1 MSFKV
6 VNTLGTP
13 GMDRIDFGEKLLEP
27 FDVTLVKNIEQTEDS
42 IIANCKDADAVIGSI
57 SHSNV
62 FTRRVI
68 EQMSRCRLIAG
79 PSIAFET
86 IDLGAA
92 NDCGIAVANNPDY
105 CLDEVSG
112 RVIGLM
118 LALSYKFFQIDKVVR
133 EEGIP
138 RGQLR
143 QIAGP
148 IARTQGQTLGLVG
161 LGKIATIAALKARG
175 LGMRVIS
182 YDPYVLDG
190 YMRALNVEPVDM
202 DTLLKESDFIS
213 VHVPVTPA
221 TRNFIG
227 YEQFKKM
234 KPTCYFINASRGA
247 CVDEPAVIRALDE
260 KLIAGAG
267 LDVTV
272 KEPIERDSPLLKM
285 SNVILTNHSGWYST
299 AAAHDLFFNPMTQV
313 VLALEGKWPL
323 YAVNPQIR
331 SGWLEKWGA
340 KS

>member
-6 VNTLGTP
+6 VNALSSP
-13 GMDRIDFGEKLLEP
+13 NMDRLDFGEKLLEP

-42 IIANCKDADAVIGSI
+42 IIENCKDADAVIGSI
-57 SHSNV
+57 SHANV
-62 FTRRVI
+62 FNRKVL
-68 EQMSRCRLIAG
+68 EQMSKCRVIAG

-86 IDLGAA
+86 IDLAA
-92 NDCGIAVANNPDY
+92 ATDCGIAVANNPDY

-112 RVIGLM
+112 RVIGFM
-118 LALSYKFFQIDKVVR
+118 LALSYKFFQIDKVVK

-138 RGQLR
+138 RGQLMR
-143 QIAGP
+143 IAGP
-148 IARTQGQTLGLVG
+148 VARTQGQTLGLVG
-161 LGKIATIAALKARG
+161 LGRIGTIVAQKARG
-175 LGMRVIS
+175 LGIRVVS
-182 YDPYVLDG
+182 YDPYVFEG
-190 YMRALNVEPVDM
+190 FMRALNVEPVDM

-221 TRNFIG
+221 TQNFVG
-227 YEQFKKM
+227 YEEFKKM

-247 CVDEPAVIRALDE
+247 VVDEAALVRALDE

-267 LDVTV
+267 IDVTV

-313 VLALEGKWPL
+313 VLALQGQWPL

-331 SGWLEKWGA
+331 GSWLAKWGA